1 MIFSVADPVRSR
13 LAVRLHVV
21 SAPVSSPGSLKDQ
34 AVTLLRRAILE
45 FRYSPGQR
53 LVERD
58 LVEDLGVSRTTIREA
73 LGELRS
79 EGLVTL
85 TPHRGASVA
94 VPTAE
99 EARDLYE
106 IRFRLEPLIVER
118 FVERA
123 SDDDVA
129 RLRSASER
137 FAEGVAEAVGT
148 HALLGRR
155 DELFAI
161 LMEGA
166 RSPMLQQVVESVQAR
181 LNILRATSM
190 NDPARVRASVA
201 EWRDLAESA
210 AARDSSRSVRI
221 YTAHLRKA
229 ADIAFASLTPGR
241 RLGTLVPPTV

>member
-1 MIFSVADPVRSR
+1 M
-13 LAVRLHVV
+13 
-21 SAPVSSPGSLKDQ
+21 SAAPSTSSSLKDQ
-34 AVTLLRRAILE
+34 AVGVLRRAILE
-45 FRYSPGQR
+45 FTYSPGQR

-58 LVEDLGVSRTTIREA
+58 LMEDLGVSRTTVREA

-106 IRFRLEPLIVER
+106 VRFRLEPLIVER

-123 SDDDVA
+123 SERDVG
-129 RLRSASER
+129 RLRDASEH
-137 FAEGVAEAVGT
+137 FADGVGDAVGT
-148 HALLGRR
+148 HELLGRR
-155 DELFAI
+155 DELFSV
-161 LMEGA
+161 LMDGA
-166 RSPMLQQVVESVQAR
+166 NSPVLRQVVESVQAR

-190 NDPARVRASVA
+190 NDPGRVRASVT
-201 EWRDLAESA
+201 EWRQLAEAA
-210 AARDSSRSVRI
+210 AARDAARSVRI

-241 RLGTLVPPTV
+241 RLGTLVLPTP

>member
-1 MIFSVADPVRSR
+1 
-13 LAVRLHVV
+13 V
-21 SAPVSSPGSLKDQ
+21 SAVPSPSSLKDQ
-34 AVTLLRRAILE
+34 AVTALRRAILE

-58 LVEDLGVSRTTIREA
+58 LIEDLGVSRTTIREA

-94 VPTAE
+94 VPTAQ
-99 EARDLYE
+99 EAGDLYE

-123 SDDDVA
+123 SEDDVT
-129 RLRSASER
+129 RLRSASGR
-137 FAEGVAEAVGT
+137 FADGVRDGVGT
-148 HALLGRR
+148 QELLGRR
-155 DELFAI
+155 DAIFAV

-166 RSPMLQQVVESVQAR
+166 DSPVLRQVVESIQAR

-201 EWRDLAESA
+201 EWQDLAEA
-210 AARDSSRSVRI
+210 TAARDSARAVRI

-229 ADIAFASLTPGR
+229 ADIALASLTARP
-241 RLGTLVPPTV
+241 RLGGVLPPAP

>member
-1 MIFSVADPVRSR
+1 VAGR
-13 LAVRLHVV
+13 LADV
-21 SAPVSSPGSLKDQ
+21 SDAPTSPSSLKDQ
-34 AVTLLRRAILE
+34 AVTALRRAILE

-58 LVEDLGVSRTTIREA
+58 LMEDLGVSRTTVREA

-94 VPTAE
+94 VPTSQ
-99 EARDLYE
+99 EATDLYE

-123 SDDDVA
+123 SDDHVA
-129 RLRSASER
+129 RLRSASQR
-137 FAEGVAEAVGT
+137 FADGVGEGVGT
-148 HALLGRR
+148 HELLGRR
-155 DELFAI
+155 DAIFAV

-166 RSPMLQQVVESVQAR
+166 DSPVLRQVVESIQAR

-190 NDPARVRASVA
+190 NDPSRVRASVS
-201 EWRDLAESA
+201 EWQDLAETT
-210 AARDSSRSVRI
+210 ARRDASRATRI
-221 YTAHLRKA
+221 YTSHLRKA
-229 ADIAFASLTPGR
+229 ADIALASLGPNGFR
-241 RLGTLVPPTV
+241 ALALPPAP

>member
-1 MIFSVADPVRSR
+1 MAARCPNRETPR
-13 LAVRLHVV
+13 ARLHVV
-21 SAPVSSPGSLKDQ
+21 SAPPESPASLKDQ

-58 LVEDLGVSRTTIREA
+58 LMEDLGVSRTTIREA

-123 SDDDVA
+123 SDDDVG
-129 RLRSASER
+129 RLYAASVR
-137 FAEGVAEAVGT
+137 FAEGVAETVGT
-148 HALLGRR
+148 QDLLGRR
-155 DELFAI
+155 DALFAV
-161 LMEGA
+161 LMEGSN
-166 RSPMLQQVVESVQAR
+166 SPVLRQVVESVQAR

-190 NDPARVRASVA
+190 NDPARVRASVT
-201 EWRDLAESA
+201 EWQDLAEAA
-210 AARDSSRSVRI
+210 AARDAVKAVRI

-241 RLGTLVPPTV
+241 RLRTLVPPTL

>member
-1 MIFSVADPVRSR
+1 MTGR
-13 LAVRLHVV
+13 LAVV
-21 SAPVSSPGSLKDQ
+21 SVAPTSSSSLKDQ
-34 AVTLLRRAILE
+34 AVTALRRAILE

-58 LVEDLGVSRTTIREA
+58 LMEDLGVSRTTVREA

-94 VPTAE
+94 VPTIQ
-99 EARDLYE
+99 EATDLYE

-123 SDDDVA
+123 SDEHVT
-129 RLRSASER
+129 RLRAAGEH
-137 FAEGVAEAVGT
+137 FGQGVADGVGT
-148 HALLGRR
+148 HELLGRR
-155 DELFAI
+155 DRIFAV

-166 RSPMLQQVVESVQAR
+166 DSPVLRQVVESVQAR

-190 NDPARVRASVA
+190 NDPARVRASVT
-201 EWRDLAESA
+201 EWLDLAEA
-210 AARDSSRSVRI
+210 AGRRDTARATKI
-221 YTAHLRKA
+221 YTGHLRKA
-229 ADIAFASLTPGR
+229 ADIALASLGPQGLR
-241 RLGTLVPPTV
+241 PLPPLP

>member
-1 MIFSVADPVRSR
+1 MAGR
-13 LAVRLHVV
+13 LADV
-21 SAPVSSPGSLKDQ
+21 SDAPSSPSSLKDQ
-34 AVTLLRRAILE
+34 AVTALRRAILE

-58 LVEDLGVSRTTIREA
+58 LMEDLGVSRTTVREA

-94 VPTAE
+94 VPTAQ
-99 EARDLYE
+99 EAGDLYE

-123 SDDDVA
+123 SEDDVD
-129 RLRSASER
+129 RLRTASGR
-137 FAEGVAEAVGT
+137 FADGVGQGVGT
-148 HALLGRR
+148 HELLGRR
-155 DELFAI
+155 DAIFAV

-166 RSPMLQQVVESVQAR
+166 DSPVLRQVVESIQAR

-201 EWRDLAESA
+201 EWQDLAEA
-210 AARDSSRSVRI
+210 TAARDAARAVRI

-229 ADIAFASLTPGR
+229 ADIALASLGPNGFHTFA
-241 RLGTLVPPTV
+241 LPPAP

>member
-1 MIFSVADPVRSR
+1 MSD
-13 LAVRLHVV
+13 
-21 SAPVSSPGSLKDQ
+21 APDNPSSLKDQ
-34 AVTLLRRAILE
+34 AVGVLRRAILE

-58 LVEDLGVSRTTIREA
+58 LMEDLGVSRTTIREA

-85 TPHRGASVA
+85 TPHRGASVS

-123 SDDDVA
+123 SDDDVDNLHA
-129 RLRSASER
+129 ASEH
-137 FAEGVAEAVGT
+137 FALGVAEGVGT
-148 HALLGRR
+148 HELLGRR
-155 DELFAI
+155 DALFAV

-166 RSPMLQQVVESVQAR
+166 SSPILQQVVESVQAR

-190 NDPARVRASVA
+190 NDPARVRASVT
-201 EWRDLAESA
+201 EWAALAEAVADRNSA
-210 AARDSSRSVRI
+210 RAVRT
-221 YTAHLRKA
+221 YSAHLQKA
-229 ADIAFASLTPGR
+229 ADIAFASLGPGR
-241 RLGTLVPPTV
+241 RPSGFFPPTP

>member
-1 MIFSVADPVRSR
+1 MSATAR
-13 LAVRLHVV
+13 LLVV
-21 SAPVSSPGSLKDQ
+21 TAPAGSPASLKDQ

-58 LVEDLGVSRTTIREA
+58 LMEDLGVSRTTIREA

-106 IRFRLEPLIVER
+106 VRFRLEPLIVER

-123 SDDDVA
+123 TDSDVE
-129 RLRSASER
+129 RLCAASEQ

-155 DELFAI
+155 DQLFAI
-161 LMEGA
+161 LMEGSN
-166 RSPMLQQVVESVQAR
+166 SPVLRQVVESVQAR

-201 EWRDLAESA
+201 EWRDLAEA
-210 AARDSSRSVRI
+210 TAERDASRAVRI

-241 RLGTLVPPTV
+241 RRLGTLVPPSL